1 MTASGQRLSVENVAA
16 PKPSHGSG
24 QVDVTTP
31 LPDGWASFCSRPDRR
46 HEPHWYATPPY
57 NVTALHKS
65 HGGAAAGLIYTV
77 EAKSWERL
85 HTAVAEQVE
94 LYEALCT
101 GADA

>member
-1 MTASGQRLSVENVAA
+1 
-16 PKPSHGSG
+16 
-24 QVDVTTP
+24 
-31 LPDGWASFCSRPDRR
+31 
-46 HEPHWYATPPY
+46 
-57 NVTALHKS
+57 VTALHKS